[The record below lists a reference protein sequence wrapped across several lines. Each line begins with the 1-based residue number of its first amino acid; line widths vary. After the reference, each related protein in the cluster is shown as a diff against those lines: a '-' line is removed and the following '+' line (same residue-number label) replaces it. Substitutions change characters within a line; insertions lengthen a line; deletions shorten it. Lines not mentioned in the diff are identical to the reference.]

1 MHSHQPRPARS
12 AAAPGNPGI
21 VSVSARKLLL
31 FYFFCFNKIFVLTP
45 SAQPMRP
52 LLLALLQVTSMPLPS
67 PPPPPHTA
75 PDSIAPIDVAE
86 TSTPTA
92 ALPPPPPSSWGST
105 DLPLYTQVSP
115 TISLSFP
122 FTHQTSSPPHPLPPS
137 PTFSSASYR
146 LRPKLLS
153 SPAFYCLLLLWS
165 SATYRRFPTYLLLL
179 V

>member
-122 FTHQTSSPPHPLPPS
+122 FTHQTSSPPPPLAHV
-137 PTFSSASYR
+137 FQ
-146 LRPKLLS
+146 
-153 SPAFYCLLLLWS
+153 CIIS
-165 SATYRRFPTYLLLL
+165 SATKAALLPRLLLPPPPL
-179 V
+179 VFCNLPSFSHISAFARVM